1 MLASLAEL
9 ARMIAQTGIDDDVVA
24 DPQLVVR
31 GAVQVADRVDD
42 SGGVGAKDPG
52 RNDLDARHSSDNEQV
67 QMVERGGFDADAN
80 LAALGLRLRQIGA
93 VLDLVE
99 AAVRRD
105 GESSH
110 AIIGA
115 LYSVGTLI
123 YGCDCCGR
131 PKGAARRSRKISP
144 LISIRSGSV

>member
-1 MLASLAEL
+1 
-9 ARMIAQTGIDDDVVA
+9 MIAQTGVDDDAVA
-24 DPQLVVR
+24 DLELVVR
-31 GAVQVADRVDD
+31 SAVQIADGVDD

-52 RNDLDARHSSDNEQV
+52 RSDLDAWHSTDDEQV
-67 QMVERGGFDADAN
+67 QMVERGSFDADAN

-99 AAVRRD
+99 PAVRRD